1 MKANGRIAL
10 GLHCI
15 CDTVT
20 RSNNFHYSTAVL
32 ENRCYFMQFILALF
46 TSAQR
51 TGINPSLNFFQG
63 LVA

>member
-10 GLHCI
+10 GLHCS

-51 TGINPSLNFFQG
+51 TGII
-63 LVA
+63 